1 MESTPIYI
9 EILGE
14 RHIVTLP
21 GFTEREEVFAAD
33 VDVSRAKDPGLRRLR
48 SLAAAI
54 GMCTRIGRRSGA
66 SYKDHGF
73 DPLSYGGEVSAWLRE
88 QGATPKQIV
97 EAGITIMAAV
107 SDGLYPR
114 AAEVEDEAGKSEG
127 GEESRTASP

>member
-73 DPLSYGGEVSAWLRE
+73 DPLSYGGALLSQPRGHL
-88 QGATPKQIV
+88 
-97 EAGITIMAAV
+97 MAAV